1 MDKAK
6 RESLRFKIIYM
17 HTEAIKIMEKGKI
30 DDAGERGGNSDYFG
44 FLSEIGGPYHQ
55 LRICMREEILE
66 I

>member
-30 DDAGERGGNSDYFG
+30 DDAEEKGGNSDYFG
-44 FLSEIGGPYHQ
+44 FLNEIESH
-55 LRICMREEILE
+55 IIS
-66 I
+66 

>member
-44 FLSEIGGPYHQ
+44 FLIEIGSH
-55 LRICMREEILE
+55 IIS
-66 I
+66 